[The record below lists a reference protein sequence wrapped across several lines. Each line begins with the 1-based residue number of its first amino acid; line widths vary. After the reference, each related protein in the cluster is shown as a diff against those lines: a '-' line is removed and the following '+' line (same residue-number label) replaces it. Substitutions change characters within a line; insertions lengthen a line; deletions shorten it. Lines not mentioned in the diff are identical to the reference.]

1 MEYLRCVECGNHP
14 LLRVDNS
21 IYCNNPECFRSS
33 NPFINLNEKPI
44 LVDFKESVLDEEIF
58 VSIKGSSA
66 IKRTS
71 IGLMTKIRSLFRIK
85 NKITIRNVSFLENE
99 IKNITE
105 PRILVIGGG
114 EIGSGMDALYER
126 YNGAIISFDI
136 YSSPHINFIA
146 DAHNIPIVS
155 EYFDLVII
163 QAVLEHVTDPQI
175 VVSEIWRVLKFDGI
189 VYAETPFIQ
198 HVHEGQFDFT
208 RFTESGHRYLF
219 RRFSVISSGFNLG
232 VATSLLWSLDFFFT
246 GLFRSRLV
254 GRLIRIL
261 FFWIQYLDQLIPESY
276 NIDGAC
282 GVYFTGR
289 KKPEKISQKDIL
301 NHYKGSQK

>member
-1 MEYLRCVECGNHP
+1 MEYLRCVECGSKP

-21 IYCNNPECFRSS
+21 IYCNNPKCIRSTNS
-33 NPFINLNEKPI
+33 FKILYEKPI
-44 LVDFKESVLDEEIF
+44 LVDFKQSVLDEEIF
-58 VSIKGSSA
+58 VSIQGSSA
-66 IKRTS
+66 VKRTS
-71 IGLMTKIRSLFRIK
+71 IGLMTKIRSLFRKK
-85 NKITIRNVSFLENE
+85 NKITINNISFLENE
-99 IKNITE
+99 IKNITK
-105 PRILVIGGG
+105 PRILIIGGG
-114 EIGSGMDALYER
+114 EIGSGMEPLYER
-126 YNGAIISFDI
+126 YKDSIISFDI

-155 EYFDLVII
+155 EYFDIVII
-163 QAVLEHVTDPQI
+163 QAVLEHVIDPKN

-198 HVHEGQFDFT
+198 HVHEGRFDFT

-219 RRFSVISSGFNLG
+219 RRFSVISSGYNLG

-254 GRLIRIL
+254 GRSIRIL
-261 FFWIQYLDQLIPESY
+261 FFWISYLDQLIPESY

-289 KKPEKISQKDIL
+289 KKQENINQKDIL
-301 NHYKGSQK
+301 IHYKGSQK